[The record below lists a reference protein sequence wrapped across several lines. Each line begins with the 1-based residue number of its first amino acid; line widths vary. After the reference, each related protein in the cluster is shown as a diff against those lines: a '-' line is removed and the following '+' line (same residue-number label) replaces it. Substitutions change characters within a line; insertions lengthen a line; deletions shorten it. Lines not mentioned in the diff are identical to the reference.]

1 MLLLLVLP
9 LLSIAESYGYDSA
22 SSCDPT
28 RASRRG
34 RSQLLKTIPCDLSV
48 QAYCN
53 LPGSAYPWHA
63 VRRFVHEN
71 QGLMRRMYGDVRHIS
86 VLKEEFENNE
96 IDIDDI
102 DRATERYTRQSSG
115 GAVAGRENKRMK
127 YLRPSMP
134 HFESVSAHLLRDK
147 NNEIPLNEPHFRPTQ
162 IKTTAT
168 TTVAPT
174 TSNITSSISST
185 TSGITASPFTSSLMS
200 GNSTPTMNETST
212 TTSTTVELPPP
223 KKDASL
229 SAEHDMIM
237 STTLSTPEQQQTDPT
252 IVNRENEQHAATSTT
267 STVASSTDTSKGID
281 ETFAKT
287 NGTIKIT
294 TATSSDTESI
304 DMDALSTL
312 AKLGTGEVL
321 LMGLGSTEKPIEEK
335 GDKISSTLK
344 LVSSS
349 GTILVAATDSKD
361 APVTEAGSKAEEIE
375 STINTYSNDR
385 EDIDVS
391 VAPETDDAVGED
403 SEPSANS
410 KTVAEPLVHHDTASA
425 SSNIHPQKIRF
436 ESIKPHPGAITVNG
450 GTTPAKKPSAE
461 GQLFQD
467 TAQKEPTIINGR
479 GVNAC
484 PVKEEVVAPF
494 WANNTR
500 GEVLALLNLYPF
512 EQYVHWEKCTH
523 ELKQM
528 YCREGC
534 RCEQQ
539 YRLHRLLAYD
549 PHNECRGIFSDW
561 FRFPS
566 CCICKCYDM
575 PFDFRV
581 TSRSPRSLTK
591 ESIELV
597 EDELQNAIYE
607 HAVDE
612 WYRPKEN
619 DHLHVVCRFCNLEC
633 CMLRRRSTHVG
644 TIKLQNLIADEQPG
658 LIGDRILLYA
668 VHKNSVRI
676 TSDERNAQV
685 GCFTSFDV
693 DFTRLLLVHT
703 ANRSGNAYGTTNGQD
718 GSILVVIE
726 RLML

>member
-1 MLLLLVLP
+1 MAVHCDRVPSWQTRGLLAWCIFSTILMLLLLP
-9 LLSIAESYGYDSA
+9 LVSIAESYGYDSA

-102 DRATERYTRQSSG
+102 DRATERYTRPAEHD
-115 GAVAGRENKRMK
+115 GAGAGRGGKRMK
-127 YLRPSMP
+127 YLRPSSLQYDAGP
-134 HFESVSAHLLRDK
+134 GHYPRDK
-147 NNEIPLNEPHFRPTQ
+147 SNEIPINEPHFRPTQ
-162 IKTTAT
+162 MKTTT
-168 TTVAPT
+168 MTP
-174 TSNITSSISST
+174 SSSST
-185 TSGITASPFTSSLMS
+185 IA
-200 GNSTPTMNETST
+200 TST
-212 TTSTTVELPPP
+212 TTGTKATITAVEPNLISTTDKSVPSTTASSAGTSTTVESPPP
-223 KKDASL
+223 KQASDASAGQTNL
-229 SAEHDMIM
+229 PTQ
-237 STTLSTPEQQQTDPT
+237 TTLDLQESSPSDAGKADQQVATTIRTAETETLLGGGATDAIHGVSPNNNT
-252 IVNRENEQHAATSTT
+252 IQP
-267 STVASSTDTSKGID
+267 
-281 ETFAKT
+281 
-287 NGTIKIT
+287 
-294 TATSSDTESI
+294 SDTEAI
-304 DMDALSTL
+304 DMDALSSL
-312 AKLGTGEVL
+312 AKLETNESLQTTYSSGSKGVQGTV
-321 LMGLGSTEKPIEEK
+321 
-335 GDKISSTLK
+335 DKISSTLK
-344 LVSSS
+344 LASSN
-349 GTILVAATDSKD
+349 TIKKAEDIDSKD
-361 APVTEAGSKAEEIE
+361 LSVTESGSKVAEVE
-375 STINTYSNDR
+375 STISSYPNDR
-385 EDIDVS
+385 QDTGPVVADDV
-391 VAPETDDAVGED
+391 AADD
-403 SEPSANS
+403 PSPSSS
-410 KTVAEPLVHHDTASA
+410 KTVAEPLIQHDAVGSA
-425 SSNIHPQKIRF
+425 TSNNAQQQKIRF
-436 ESIKPHPGAITVNG
+436 ESIKPHPGTVS
-450 GTTPAKKPSAE
+450 GTKKTNPE

-467 TAQKEPTIINGR
+467 VAQKEPPVVNGR

-607 HAVDE
+607 HAADE

-619 DHLHVVCRFCNLEC
+619 D
-633 CMLRRRSTHVG
+633 
-644 TIKLQNLIADEQPG
+644 
-658 LIGDRILLYA
+658 
-668 VHKNSVRI
+668 
-676 TSDERNAQV
+676 
-685 GCFTSFDV
+685 FD
-693 DFTRLLLVHT
+693 
-703 ANRSGNAYGTTNGQD
+703 
-718 GSILVVIE
+718 
-726 RLML
+726 